1 MLKSE
6 EILTRIEKLQS
17 VMLQTPQE
25 LTCEW
30 EVIAVE
36 KIKYYFNGG
45 ALRSFDSNYMQV
57 LNKFYKDYKYR
68 KDLEVTDEQMLNYRK
83 WDLLFSEDK
92 QDELM
97 YKLRYNYLYDDAIVP
112 KDELHND
119 RLKILEIK
127 RNLKDLS
134 IEFDY
139 DIDMMRI
146 RINKKPGDLVMVEN
160 PFDDNHSFPAVI
172 ESSKIDDASNSPR
185 GWTMRNE
192 ITWYKQD
199 DKLVTGKST
208 ITDYDINTNA
218 TLFAEEVQNL
228 VQNLT

>member
-1 MLKSE
+1 MVLDNK
-6 EILTRIEKLQS
+6 EILNRIEKLETL
-17 VMLQTPQE
+17 MGETPLS

-30 EVIAVE
+30 EVIVVE
-36 KIKYYFNGG
+36 KIKGYFNGG
-45 ALRSFDSNYMQV
+45 ALLFNGNHMKV

-160 PFDDNHSFPAVI
+160 PFNDNHSFPAVVV
-172 ESSKIDDASNSPR
+172 SSNLEIIYDKLKTLP
-185 GWTMRNE
+185 MYRND

-199 DKLVTGKST
+199 DKTVTGKST
-208 ITDYDINTNA
+208 ITDYDINTNG

-228 VQNLT
+228 T

>member
-1 MLKSE
+1 M
-6 EILTRIEKLQS
+6 
-17 VMLQTPQE
+17 
-25 LTCEW
+25 
-30 EVIAVE
+30 VE
-36 KIKYYFNGG
+36 HYG
-45 ALRSFDSNYMQV
+45 NYMQV

-97 YKLRYNYLYDDAIVP
+97 YKLRYEYVTGGTIKLLN
-112 KDELHND
+112 KSK
-119 RLKILEIK
+119 LKIQEIK

-139 DIDMMRI
+139 DTDIMRI

>member
-1 MLKSE
+1 MSLDNK
-6 EILTRIEKLQS
+6 EILTRIEKLETLMRETS
-17 VMLQTPQE
+17 IA

-30 EVIAVE
+30 EVIVVE
-36 KIKYYFNGG
+36 KIKRLFEMGLLGG
-45 ALRSFDSNYMQV
+45 GKHMQV

-68 KDLEVTDEQMLNYRK
+68 KGLEVTDEQMLNYRK

-97 YKLRYNYLYDDAIVP
+97 YKLRYEHLYSDDTGAVP
-112 KDELHND
+112 FDDFKFDE
-119 RLKILEIK
+119 RLKIVEIK

-139 DIDMMRI
+139 DTDMMRI

-160 PFDDNHSFPAVI
+160 PFNDNHSFPAVVV
-172 ESSKIDDASNSPR
+172 SSNLEIIYDKLKTLP
-185 GWTMRNE
+185 MYRND

-199 DKLVTGKST
+199 DKPVTGKST

-218 TLFAEEVQNL
+218 TLFTEEVQNL
-228 VQNLT
+228 T

>member
-1 MLKSE
+1 MVLDNK
-6 EILTRIEKLQS
+6 EILNRIEKLETL
-17 VMLQTPQE
+17 MGETPLS

-30 EVIAVE
+30 EVIVVE
-36 KIKYYFNGG
+36 KIKGYFNGG
-45 ALRSFDSNYMQV
+45 ALLFNGNHMKV

-160 PFDDNHSFPAVI
+160 PFNDNHSFPAVVV
-172 ESSKIDDASNSPR
+172 SSNLEIIYDKLKTLP
-185 GWTMRNE
+185 MYRND
-192 ITWYKQD
+192 ITWYKQE
-199 DKLVTGKST
+199 DKTVTGKST
-208 ITDYDINTNA
+208 ITDYDINTNG

-228 VQNLT
+228 T